1 MKRWAQ
7 LLHFYQPPTQ
17 THEILHRI
25 AVESYR
31 PVIEVLRKHENAR
44 AAVNI
49 QGVLTELL
57 LDHALGDVVDG
68 LKELA
73 ERGRVE
79 FVGSG
84 KFHPILPLIPVPL
97 QLESIRE
104 NAKTNGAAFGTAWAP
119 AGFFPPEMCF
129 SREVAVAVR
138 ETGHQWISLSGV
150 ACPAEWPTKQVYRTS
165 KANGALAVLF
175 RDDVR
180 SNRISFRETDAA
192 SFIADVRG
200 VGGADDSYVLT
211 AMDAET
217 FGHHIKGWE
226 NEFLGRTFELLAEQD
241 DKDRLELVF
250 PSELVA
256 SFPAGPIV
264 EPLASSWSTSTDDLK
279 ANNPYP
285 LWLSPD
291 NELHHRQWRYVEQC
305 IELTNTAERIAAAQ
319 ESKDFAARARQV
331 LQPALHSCQFWWAS
345 RRPWWDV
352 SMIHRGLL
360 LLNQVQLYS
369 MRSIAAAEAGGADAA
384 DAELRNAY
392 ANELRRQ
399 IETDLIR
406 DGLG

>member
-150 ACPAEWPTKQVYRTS
+150 
-165 KANGALAVLF
+165 
-175 RDDVR
+175 
-180 SNRISFRETDAA
+180 
-192 SFIADVRG
+192 
-200 VGGADDSYVLT
+200 
-211 AMDAET
+211 
-217 FGHHIKGWE
+217 
-226 NEFLGRTFELLAEQD
+226 
-241 DKDRLELVF
+241 
-250 PSELVA
+250 
-256 SFPAGPIV
+256 
-264 EPLASSWSTSTDDLK
+264 
-279 ANNPYP
+279 
-285 LWLSPD
+285 
-291 NELHHRQWRYVEQC
+291 
-305 IELTNTAERIAAAQ
+305 
-319 ESKDFAARARQV
+319 
-331 LQPALHSCQFWWAS
+331 
-345 RRPWWDV
+345 
-352 SMIHRGLL
+352 
-360 LLNQVQLYS
+360 
-369 MRSIAAAEAGGADAA
+369 
-384 DAELRNAY
+384 
-392 ANELRRQ
+392 
-399 IETDLIR
+399 
-406 DGLG
+406 